1 MIDGLPTLA
10 SAVYVIRRVIETG
23 YTGVGGALLTRLDHL
38 ARRLSVLKTKQNQTH
53 QSKNTLC
60 YCMGILKG

>member
-10 SAVYVIRRVIETG
+10 SAVYVIRRAIETG
-23 YTGVGGALLTRLDHL
+23 CIGVGGAVLTRLDHL
-38 ARRLSVLKTKQNQTH
+38 ARRLCVLKTNNN